1 MQTWDWPC
9 LHQIFNQSF
18 GCSLLQ
24 SQFWQQLT
32 EAFGLPSGDVQHFV
46 DTNIPCMAGGGAK
59 YARQIFRRKL
69 TPMDTGSRVLYAK
82 AKTLYNES
90 PLKLAFTGSEAAAAA
105 RDDPYADVLKMLRG
119 YDARR
124 RVPRLAAIKKIQ
136 EYAGEP
142 IAATAA
148 TPATASLRR
157 PLRLLRWFAFGKR
170 IRAGCCLMLL
180 RSLRVLLFIV
190 D

>member
-1 MQTWDWPC
+1 
-9 LHQIFNQSF
+9 
-18 GCSLLQ
+18 
-24 SQFWQQLT
+24 
-32 EAFGLPSGDVQHFV
+32 
-46 DTNIPCMAGGGAK
+46 
-59 YARQIFRRKL
+59 
-69 TPMDTGSRVLYAK
+69 
-82 AKTLYNES
+82 
-90 PLKLAFTGSEAAAAA
+90 
-105 RDDPYADVLKMLRG
+105 MLRG
-119 YDARR
+119 YDAR
-124 RVPRLAAIKKIQ
+124 RLAAIKKIQ

-170 IRAGCCLMLL
+170 IRAGSRVLPREL

>member
-90 PLKLAFTGSEAAAAA
+90 PLQLAFTGSEAAAAA

-119 YDARR
+119 YDAR
-124 RVPRLAAIKKIQ
+124 RLAAIKKIQ

-170 IRAGCCLMLL
+170 IRAGCCLVSCARCECCCLL
-180 RSLRVLLFIV
+180 LIE
-190 D
+190 

>member
-1 MQTWDWPC
+1 MPAPD
-9 LHQIFNQSF
+9 
-18 GCSLLQ
+18 LQ
-24 SQFWQQLT
+24 PVLWVLPLAVSVLFWQQLT

-119 YDARR
+119 
-124 RVPRLAAIKKIQ
+124 
-136 EYAGEP
+136 
-142 IAATAA
+142 
-148 TPATASLRR
+148 
-157 PLRLLRWFAFGKR
+157 
-170 IRAGCCLMLL
+170 
-180 RSLRVLLFIV
+180 
-190 D
+190 

>member
-9 LHQIFNQSF
+9 LHQIFNQSC

-69 TPMDTGSRVLYAK
+69 TPMDTGSRVLYDK

-119 YDARR
+119 
-124 RVPRLAAIKKIQ
+124 
-136 EYAGEP
+136 
-142 IAATAA
+142 
-148 TPATASLRR
+148 
-157 PLRLLRWFAFGKR
+157 
-170 IRAGCCLMLL
+170 
-180 RSLRVLLFIV
+180 
-190 D
+190 